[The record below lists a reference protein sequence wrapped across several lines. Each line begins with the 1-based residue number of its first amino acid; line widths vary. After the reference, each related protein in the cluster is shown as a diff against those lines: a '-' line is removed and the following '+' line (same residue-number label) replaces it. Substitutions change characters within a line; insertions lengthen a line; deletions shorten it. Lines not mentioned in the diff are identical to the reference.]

1 MPPPTDR
8 RNRPGLGIPAVA
20 LGLVLL
26 LAACGSSD
34 DTAGRDTGGA
44 PSTTTPADAVP
55 REGTYVALGS
65 SNAAGPGAGALLD
78 GPCLRGEES
87 YPRVLA
93 AQLGLELI
101 DASCS
106 AATIDNVV
114 DTPQRFGSS
123 EQPPQIEAV
132 TEDAALITVT
142 AGGNDMNYIGTFMD
156 CHRGCPPERLDDEA
170 SRDARF
176 AAVTEELVDM
186 LELLAD
192 RAPQARIVFVGFP
205 IVIEDPS
212 EPCAPLTREETD
224 FLFDVGERLQ
234 AAFVE
239 ATDRAGVTYVD
250 SYEGFRGHG
259 ACRPAEERWIEGADP
274 APGAIPWHPNVTGAA
289 VMADLTEEAL
299 TVGA

>member
-1 MPPPTDR
+1 MPPHADR
-8 RNRPGLGIPAVA
+8 RPRPGRGIAGLA

-26 LAACGSSD
+26 LAACGSGD
-34 DTAGRDTGGA
+34 DAGPDTDTA
-44 PSTTTPADAVP
+44 PSSTPSDVAP

-65 SNAAGPGAGALLD
+65 SAAAGPGAGALLD
-78 GPCLRGEES
+78 GPCLRSEES

-93 AQLGLELI
+93 ARLGMELI

-114 DTPQRFGSS
+114 DTAQRFGDS

-142 AGGNDMNYIGTFMD
+142 AGGNDMDYIGTFMD
-156 CHRGCPPERLDDEA
+156 CHSGCPPERLDDEA

-176 AAVTEELVDM
+176 AAVTEELVVM
-186 LELLAD
+186 LGLLSD

-212 EPCAPLTREETD
+212 QPCAPLTEEETD

-239 ATDRAGVTYVD
+239 ATDRADVTYVD

-259 ACRPAEERWIEGADP
+259 ACRPSEERWIEGADP
-274 APGAIPWHPNVTGAA
+274 IPGAIPWHPNATGAA
-289 VMADLTEEAL
+289 VMADLTEQAL
-299 TVGA
+299 SSGR